1 MALFKFV
8 SAIREG
14 RPIDVYGHGKMGR
27 DFTFIA
33 DLVESIVRLTRL
45 VPSEGNRAGV
55 ADTLSAVA
63 PYRTVNI
70 ANGSPVR
77 LMDFVSV
84 VERSLGRKAQI
95 NYLPV
100 QPGEMQQT
108 FGDAALLQ
116 ALTGYKPQIAIE
128 DGVPQ
133 FVEWYSDF
141 YGARLA

>member
-1 MALFKFV
+1 
-8 SAIREG
+8 
-14 RPIDVYGHGKMGR
+14 
-27 DFTFIA
+27 
-33 DLVESIVRLTRL
+33 
-45 VPSEGNRAGV
+45 AGV

-133 FVEWYSDF
+133 FVEWCSDF
-141 YGARLA
+141 YGARLAQIRPRPALVAYPAAGTRSLRSLRSGTRTPNGADA